1 MLHHKTLGVYSN
13 SFDTR
18 GVLRPLGAIIERIL
32 DGKRELDEK
41 TKMCNTL
48 ASTDPKAYKRYKES
62 RLPAVTFSG
71 TFPKGKRKAQHLIQH
86 SGHVVLDIDGLLPSQ
101 IPDLLA
107 ELAQDPRVLLAFIS
121 PSGTGIKVI
130 VRVDPI
136 PQNDLEHKGAY
147 QACLETFADLAEE
160 YGFEIDTSGK
170 DCSRLCY
177 LAYDPL
183 AIFNANA
190 TAIKW
195 DKEAWLKAEKEKQE
209 RFEEAAKIPFTGEAD
224 TKALEY
230 IDPNDLD
237 YNQWL
242 SVITACKVAGL
253 SWQQADAWSRRGG
266 VRYVE
271 GEVEQRWDSLN
282 LNVSWGAVVNLAKLN
297 GYTPPRR
304 PRAKLQR
311 SHNVETN
318 NNYGSLN
325 ANRASCAAGIE
336 ASFVSAENA
345 APDALH
351 IHLVQDSTGGGKTY
365 TTLAKA
371 QQYGKRTLAQLPHSD
386 LATQAVKI
394 AAEHG
399 FKNPFHLVG
408 REHNWEASGIEQ
420 IPPEARTKDLFA
432 RNNCLMVDVLKEY
445 TNKRLAPR
453 TYCELKCPF
462 RDGCPHLAQYE
473 GLAARDFVASC
484 SPNLLFDINMR
495 GYLKTLVTATE
506 EPSAEDLAIDAMMG
520 TATET
525 LGVFDFAILDDYSIS
540 GLYTDVA
547 FTASEF
553 KALKK
558 VWKGTPTGEFAK
570 KMLKAFKKKRPHAIV
585 KALRHAFQS
594 TKEHHT
600 EIATHL
606 TQHAR
611 NGVVEWAERPKGSK
625 ETERLLAEKQVRY
638 DDDGAQFIPVDFAAY
653 QELTDKGVPTIH
665 PQHLH
670 TETVGDPVRVA
681 HTPTHALIAGVPIE
695 ALTPIW
701 QSGATPIE
709 LLDIF
714 LNSIGNDK
722 NAPIH
727 RSFLAG
733 VPPEPVL
740 TFSIPPRAPVGILPH
755 IALLSATTDIED
767 TKRAFDGQPVT
778 FSEHIGGQLA
788 LADGVAVYQFT
799 DARLTSA
806 SVFDYKKDTDGKR
819 KLQET
824 PIGLTPTAENR
835 LAKLNDW
842 AKATEGLTAFI
853 SYKEFTES
861 PFSEVVNG
869 FDIVSHFD
877 KVTGLNF
884 DGLKFLVVFGYPKVK
899 HEVVMGQGRKQYA
912 SDSNPLPKG
921 SYEELTETAEYQE
934 NGITITESRYL
945 DPRLEKVRH
954 QLSTEKL
961 EQAIG
966 RARLVTWTDTK
977 TLIITN
983 APVKGITERA
993 TLFSDEAFN
1002 LAEAPSELP
1011 QAMQRIQNAIET
1023 GDVQAVMETTGV
1035 SKRTAERRTKPARA
1049 LLKVERDAQIIALHD
1064 QGLSQQEIENEMK
1077 ASGNKVSNG
1086 TIRNVFKARKKR
1098 QDQLGILIGDD
1109 VFCAPSENVPSEH
1122 VEDNTQEE
1130 RSRPAWHD
1138 DPYYSEKA
1146 IRERMR
1152 ESRQELI
1159 PPGDLPNEAR
1169 KSEMKQKSV
1178 DEKTCSVSQI
1188 TDQCGSEP
1196 MTAERTAEL
1205 LLAGINPDGTPI
1217 IEREPQTTV
1226 DTSELTPELQAL
1238 CTTIVLPESLQKYL
1252 VKQPPP
1258 SEVLESAEAYL
1269 EYRKQQHDEEIDAY
1283 KTETLRQYATGVDMN
1298 TIAKSLHINIFAVKQ
1313 WVQETP
1319 L

>member
-1 MLHHKTLGVYSN
+1 MLPYPLIRGKVFRFPMKNKFDRNDEVLSISVSVYPDTFDLGKKMQV
-13 SFDTR
+13 
-18 GVLRPLGAIIERIL
+18 RPLAAIIERIL
-32 DGKRELDEK
+32 DGKRGLDEK
-41 TKMCNTL
+41 TQMCNIL
-48 ASTDPKAYKRYKES
+48 ASTDPKAYKSYKES

-71 TFPKGKRKAQHLIQH
+71 TFPKGKRKAQYLQQH
-86 SGHVVLDIDGLLPSQ
+86 TGCVVLDIDGLLPSQ

-107 ELAQDPRVLLAFIS
+107 ELVQDPRVLLAFIS
-121 PSGTGIKVI
+121 PSGTGIKV
-130 VRVDPI
+130 VVHVDPI

-160 YGFEIDTSGK
+160 YSFEFDTSGK

-177 LAYDPL
+177 MVYDPL
-183 AIFNANA
+183 AIFNANG
-190 TAIKW
+190 TTIEW
-195 DKEAWLKAEKEKQE
+195 DREAWLKAEKEKQE

-271 GEVEQRWDSLN
+271 GEVEQRWDGLN
-282 LNVSWGAVVNLAKLN
+282 LDVSWGAVVNLAKLN
-297 GYTPPRR
+297 GYTPPRLA
-304 PRAKLQR
+304 RAKLQR
-311 SHNVETN
+311 SHNVETD
-318 NNYGSLN
+318 NNYSSLN
-325 ANRASCAAGIE
+325 ANRALCAAGVE

-345 APDALH
+345 VPDALH

-365 TTLAKA
+365 TMLAKA
-371 QQYGKRTLAQLPHSD
+371 QQHGKRTLAQLPHSD

-408 REHNWEASGIEQ
+408 REHNWEAAGIAE
-420 IPPEARTKDLFA
+420 IPVENRTRDLFA

-445 TNKRLAPR
+445 TDKRLAPR

-484 SPNLLFDINMR
+484 SPNLLFDLNMR

-506 EPSAEDLAIDAMMG
+506 EPSDEDLAIDAMMG

-525 LGVFDFAILDDYSIS
+525 LGVFDFAILDDYTIS
-540 GLYTDVA
+540 GLFSDVA

-558 VWKGTPTGEFAK
+558 AWKGTPTGEFAK

-594 TKEHHT
+594 TAEHHA
-600 EIATHL
+600 EIAKHL

-611 NGVVEWAERPKGSK
+611 NGVVEWAARPKGSNEK
-625 ETERLLAEKQVRY
+625 KRLLSEKQVRY
-638 DDDGAQFIPVDFAAY
+638 DDGGTQFIPVDFAAY
-653 QELTDKGVPTIH
+653 QELTDKGIPTIH
-665 PQHLH
+665 PQQLQ
-670 TETVGDPVRVA
+670 TETVGDQVRVA
-681 HTPTHALIAGVPIE
+681 HTPNHALIAGVPIE

-722 NAPIH
+722 NAPIN
-727 RSFLAG
+727 RGFFAG
-733 VPPEPVL
+733 ETPEPVL
-740 TFSIPPRAPVGILPH
+740 TFSIPPQAPMGILPH
-755 IALLSATTDIED
+755 IAMLSATTDIED

-778 FSEHIGGQLA
+778 FSEHTGQQLA

-824 PIGLTPTAENR
+824 PIGLIPTAENR

-861 PFSEVVNG
+861 PFSEAVNG

-899 HEVVMGQGRKQYA
+899 HEVVMEQGRKQYA

-934 NGITITESRYL
+934 NGITITECRYL

-966 RARLVTWTDTK
+966 RARLPLWTDTK

-983 APVKGITERA
+983 APVKGVTERA
-993 TLFSDEAFN
+993 TLFSSAAFN
-1002 LAEAPSELP
+1002 LAESASDLPS
-1011 QAMQRIQNAIET
+1011 AMQRISQAESSGDVQAVMETQGIEKSQAYEKTKTTRVPKNADKKAERDAEIIRLHRDDVNQREIESQMKQAGYKVSLGAINSVVCAFKNSDHQLVYTNWPSEKLNALEHPVNTDSESVHAKTPPKSDSEREHKESVDAVIST
-1023 GDVQAVMETTGV
+1023 GDVQAVMETKGV
-1035 SKRTAERRTKPARA
+1035 SQRQAYELTQETRKQSKAEQDA
-1049 LLKVERDAQIIALHD
+1049 ERDAEIARILEQD
-1064 QGLSQQEIENEMK
+1064 PEI
-1077 ASGNKVSNG
+1077 S
-1086 TIRNVFKARKKR
+1086 
-1098 QDQLGILIGDD
+1098 
-1109 VFCAPSENVPSEH
+1109 
-1122 VEDNTQEE
+1122 
-1130 RSRPAWHD
+1130 
-1138 DPYYSEKA
+1138 
-1146 IRERMR
+1146 MR
-1152 ESRQELI
+1152 
-1159 PPGDLPNEAR
+1159 
-1169 KSEMKQKSV
+1169 
-1178 DEKTCSVSQI
+1178 QI
-1188 TDQCGSEP
+1188 TD
-1196 MTAERTAEL
+1196 
-1205 LLAGINPDGTPI
+1205 
-1217 IEREPQTTV
+1217 
-1226 DTSELTPELQAL
+1226 
-1238 CTTIVLPESLQKYL
+1238 
-1252 VKQPPP
+1252 
-1258 SEVLESAEAYL
+1258 
-1269 EYRKQQHDEEIDAY
+1269 
-1283 KTETLRQYATGVDMN
+1283 
-1298 TIAKSLHINIFAVKQ
+1298 
-1313 WVQETP
+1313 
-1319 L
+1319 